1 VRAPTRNRKAAGL
14 PAKFA
19 VDQYVFYWVSH
30 VDSLYVNKMRL
41 AMRRIRLNVPGWRT
55 LAILFNYGPMTITQ
69 VAQFTVIE
77 RTALTRVVQAMET
90 NGLVRRT
97 ESMADRRSFNLHITA
112 KGRAKY
118 AEALSVV
125 EQVYA
130 GATQGMDPAQI
141 QKSMQLMI
149 GMVRNLGG
157 AGYELITDGTGESSR

>member
-1 VRAPTRNRKAAGL
+1 MGAPIRDRKTAGL
-14 PAKFA
+14 SANFA
-19 VDQYVFYWVSH
+19 VDRYLFYWISH
-30 VDSLYVNKMRL
+30 IDSLYVNKMRL
-41 AMRRIRLNVPGWRT
+41 AMRRIGLNVPTWRT

-90 NGLVRRT
+90 NGLVQRT
-97 ESMADRRSFNLHITA
+97 ESKADRRSSNLRITA

-118 AEALSVV
+118 AEALSIA

-130 GATQGMDPAQI
+130 AATQGIDPDQI
-141 QKSMQLMI
+141 QKSMRLLI

-157 AGYELITDGTGESSR
+157 AGYELISDGAGGSSR